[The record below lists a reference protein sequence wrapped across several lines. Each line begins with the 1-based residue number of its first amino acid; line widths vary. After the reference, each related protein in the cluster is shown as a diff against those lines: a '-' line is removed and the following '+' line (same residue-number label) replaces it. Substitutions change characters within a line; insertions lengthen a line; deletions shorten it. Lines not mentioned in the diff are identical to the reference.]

1 MRGGGASGGISWGA
15 KMSLGSANG
24 EEDAEAK
31 SLTPMDLANRRGARN
46 HSCGARVPRAV
57 ARSVPCRRAAVQ
69 ANGGWVNERATI
81 ERAKAGDR
89 TAQREL
95 YESNV
100 DRIYRVAFRLAGDED
115 LARDFTQEAFI
126 RAFQRLGDFRGDSA
140 FSTWL
145 HTIAVSV
152 ALNGLRKVKRLR
164 TRETVLEDAE
174 SLGSTTG
181 TNTRRADP
189 DLRDRLYRAIDALPE
204 GYRSV
209 FVLHDVEGYT
219 HEEIGQMLGIQ
230 SGTSKAQL
238 FRARG
243 RLREAL
249 ADFAG
254 AWSA

>member
-1 MRGGGASGGISWGA
+1 
-15 KMSLGSANG
+15 MSQGRSRAWH
-24 EEDAEAK
+24 
-31 SLTPMDLANRRGARN
+31 PPARD
-46 HSCGARVPRAV
+46 
-57 ARSVPCRRAAVQ
+57 RSKPTV
-69 ANGGWVNERATI
+69 GWVNERATI

-89 TAQREL
+89 AAQREL

-115 LARDFTQEAFI
+115 VARDFTQEAFI
-126 RAFQRLGDFRGDSA
+126 RAFQKLGEFRGDSA

-152 ALNGLRKVKRLR
+152 SLNGLRKVKRLR

-174 SLGSTTG
+174 SLGHIP
-181 TNTRRADP
+181 RVADP

-204 GYRSV
+204 GYRTV

-219 HEEIGQMLGIQ
+219 HEEIGQMMGIQ

-254 AWSA
+254 AWIA